1 MEVSSQSSS
10 GSVSQSDP
18 NNQVSSDHGA
28 DGFQA
33 DQTPSSS
40 SPRSRAI
47 SVGYWVCVGG
57 TSPPEPKQPQSI
69 DRPRAQVVAMAMM
82 KTTISADAMVAEI
95 LVKAPMINSA
105 PITISKIGRTVPTK
119 PAIP

>member
-1 MEVSSQSSS
+1 
-10 GSVSQSDP
+10 
-18 NNQVSSDHGA
+18 
-28 DGFQA
+28 
-33 DQTPSSS
+33 
-40 SPRSRAI
+40 
-47 SVGYWVCVGG
+47 
-57 TSPPEPKQPQSI
+57 
-69 DRPRAQVVAMAMM
+69 MAMM